1 MAQVKSEKK
10 PLEYRFD
17 KASFG
22 RHQTFPLRYAWLTKG
37 FQALTAD
44 PRIFD
49 SEEAT
54 VTLGVGKNMVV
65 SIQYWLQASRL
76 ADRGPG
82 GMQPTAIGTAIFA
95 EDGLDPYLEDEAT
108 LWLVHWLL
116 ATNGEQ
122 ATVWRWFFNHFHQ
135 PEFSLAEATSALHGF
150 AQDRLGLK
158 APPKTMG
165 NDIRIL
171 LRMYE
176 PSAPRSR
183 IPLEDAL
190 DSPLSLLGLL
200 RPLPE
205 GHRHRSAAEDREG
218 PPDAVFGYAVADL
231 FDQIGLATLP
241 ISELMYGR
249 PGFPA
254 IGAVFRL
261 TESALLTKLERVIR
275 AYPGRYALREQAG
288 VHQIYRLRDDLD
300 PMDYLRPHC
309 TAGLPAAAQAGRVV
323 ATT

>member
-1 MAQVKSEKK
+1 MAQVKPEKK

-22 RHQTFPLRYAWLTKG
+22 RHQTFPLRYGWLTKG

-49 SEEAT
+49 SDEAT
-54 VTLGVGKNMVV
+54 VTLGVGKNMVA
-65 SIQYWLQASRL
+65 SIHYWLQASRL

-82 GMQPTAIGTAIFA
+82 GMQPTAIGTAVFA

-176 PSAPRSR
+176 PLCGRRPAGSTDFHP
-183 IPLEDAL
+183 AL
-190 DSPLSLLGLL
+190 DRQPPR
-200 RPLPE
+200 RPALA
-205 GHRHRSAAEDREG
+205 GISADPAREEPATKVG
-218 PPDAVFGYAVADL
+218 GRATPSSNRQ
-231 FDQIGLATLP
+231 FD
-241 ISELMYGR
+241 R
-249 PGFPA
+249 PGGTPA
-254 IGAVFRL
+254 R
-261 TESALLTKLERVIR
+261 
-275 AYPGRYALREQAG
+275 PGDA
-288 VHQIYRLRDDLD
+288 
-300 PMDYLRPHC
+300 
-309 TAGLPAAAQAGRVV
+309 
-323 ATT
+323 

>member
-1 MAQVKSEKK
+1 MARVSPDKK

-49 SEEAT
+49 SDEAT

-171 LRMYE
+171 V
-176 PSAPRSR
+176 
-183 IPLEDAL
+183 
-190 DSPLSLLGLL
+190 

-275 AYPGRYALREQAG
+275 AYPGRYALREQVG

-300 PMDYLRPHC
+300 PMDYLRTHY